1 MSLKQK
7 LEELSKMNYS
17 AHYETTGDMCE
28 GSSSA
33 KTEEHIVFY
42 ELLKF
47 WHLYLVGKFNAGVFL
62 SVTTNNMITFMQLC
76 QCVNIVLFQVRF

>member
-1 MSLKQK
+1 VQRQK
-7 LEELSKMNYS
+7 NTLF
-17 AHYETTGDMCE
+17 
-28 GSSSA
+28 
-33 KTEEHIVFY
+33 FY

-62 SVTTNNMITFMQLC
+62 SVTTNNMITVMQLC